1 MVYGPIVDQK
11 LKVSL
16 YAHIYSLIFES
27 VRISWE
33 SYNLKN
39 SVIVE
44 MIKNIKEG

>member
-16 YAHIYSLIFES
+16 YAPIYSLIFES

-33 SYNLKN
+33 SYNLKY